1 MREILKPEELS
12 MEMASLLPNPK
23 PGEKNIYSYSPSTS
37 HLEFLQRQ
45 VPLVGDK
52 ALIDLIN
59 GIQVSKDI
67 IHYRKNRGWF
77 GQVFDKLD
85 GSDNK
90 RRLLLDGNL
99 IAGQEALYKWVLEL
113 TDSLRVSQVALSVT
127 QNSLLEARDAIRNQ
141 KQRLQKQEEALFELS
156 NQLHQL
162 AEQVSIRLNSLE
174 ARIRRLELR
183 VSANEDLDQIIT
195 AWAAGQTYTK
205 LPWALQVALLAREV
219 FSSSIV
225 KYELETGDRKRYRQL
240 LVNKI
245 LAISKHLPDSFFS
258 LGDLLDQSWMEMTK
272 EERELTAALLEIRSV
287 PQQRLVNTPHLFI
300 IGTTLE
306 LATLPIDAR
315 PNKPAQSALALCR
328 AQIDTISRTTDARE
342 FITAVVEETANDC
355 AAMIANSSGITN

>member
-1 MREILKPEELS
+1 MRKILKSEEFR
-12 MEMASLLPNPK
+12 MERAGIMPTLKHEKAS
-23 PGEKNIYSYSPSTS
+23 IYSPSTP
-37 HLEFLQRQ
+37 HLEELQRQ

-67 IHYRKNRGWF
+67 IRYRKNRGWF
-77 GQVFDKLD
+77 GQLFDKLD

-113 TDSLRVSQVALSVT
+113 TDSLRISQIALEVT

-141 KQRLQKQEEALFELS
+141 KQRLQKQEAALFELS
-156 NQLHQL
+156 NQLNQL
-162 AEQVSIRLNSLE
+162 AEQVSIRLNNLE
-174 ARIRRLELR
+174 ARMRHLEVR
-183 VSANEDLDQIIT
+183 VAANEDLDQIVT
-195 AWAAGQTYTK
+195 AWAAGQTYIK

-219 FSSSIV
+219 FSSSV
-225 KYELETGDRKRYRQL
+225 VTYELETGDTERYRQL

-245 LAISKHLPDSFFS
+245 IATSKQLPDSFFGLS
-258 LGDLLDQSWMEMTK
+258 DLLDQSWMTMTK
-272 EERELTAALLEIRSV
+272 DDQELTAALLEIRSV
-287 PQQRLVNTPHLFI
+287 PQQRLVNTPHLFV

-306 LATLPIDAR
+306 LATLPTEAR
-315 PNKPAQSALALCR
+315 PTKPAQSALALCR
-328 AQIDTISRTTDARE
+328 ARIDTISRTTDARE

-355 AAMIANSSGITN
+355 TAMIANS

>member
-1 MREILKPEELS
+1 MINFTDKHKSNYIPTPSIPYLEE
-12 MEMASLLPNPK
+12 
-23 PGEKNIYSYSPSTS
+23 
-37 HLEFLQRQ
+37 LQRQ
-45 VPLVGDK
+45 VPVVGDK

-67 IHYRKNRGWF
+67 IRYRKNRSWF
-77 GQVFDKLD
+77 GQLFDKVD

-90 RRLLLDGNL
+90 RRLLLDGNF

-113 TDSLRVSQVALSVT
+113 TDSLRISQVALEVT

-156 NQLHQL
+156 NQLNQL
-162 AEQVSIRLNSLE
+162 AEQVSIRLNNLE
-174 ARIRRLELR
+174 ARMRQLEVR
-183 VSANEDLDQIIT
+183 VAAHEDLDHIVT

-205 LPWALQVALLAREV
+205 LPWAVQVALLAREV
-219 FSSSIV
+219 FSSSV
-225 KYELETGDRKRYRQL
+225 VMYELETGDTKRYRQL

-245 LAISKHLPDSFFS
+245 IAISKQLPNNFFS
-258 LGDLLDQSWMEMTK
+258 LSDLLDQSWLAMTK
-272 EERELTAALLEIRSV
+272 DNQELIAALLEIRSV
-287 PQQRLVNTPHLFI
+287 PQQRLVNTPHLFV

-306 LATLPIDAR
+306 LATLPTEAR
-315 PNKPAQSALALCR
+315 PSKPAQSALELCR

-355 AAMIANSSGITN
+355 ISIIANS